1 MEFTI
6 GFICGLGIALVL
18 YSAYRRYELE
28 EKARA
33 YRRGYKQGYDL
44 AAEQHRKTRP

>member
-6 GFICGLGIALVL
+6 GFICGLGITLTL
-18 YSAYRRYELE
+18 YLIYRSYELE